1 MHKLLYKKLLHGPR
15 NLVKVGKNGRRLVLN
30 VVCRFEKIKTF
41 IKTRFASKI
50 IMLEK
55 TMEFKQTLS
64 LVMEGKRRLF
74 YNKEFQRPKC
84 GLLQRQNYFYFKPY
98 GNMLCYESVP

>member
-1 MHKLLYKKLLHGPR
+1 
-15 NLVKVGKNGRRLVLN
+15 
-30 VVCRFEKIKTF
+30 
-41 IKTRFASKI
+41 
-50 IMLEK
+50 MLEK